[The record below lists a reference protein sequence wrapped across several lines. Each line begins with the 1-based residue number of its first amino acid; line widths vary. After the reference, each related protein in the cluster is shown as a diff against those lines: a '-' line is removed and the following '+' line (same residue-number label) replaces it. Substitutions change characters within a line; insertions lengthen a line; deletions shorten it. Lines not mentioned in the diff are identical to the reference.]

1 MITAKIIL
9 FKNHEKNLVD
19 KLIKFFTNSNFRHAG
34 IVFPVNTSNLIFE
47 STGWSNGVISNRKL
61 SDVPI
66 GDYISIDL
74 ELDHA
79 CFDFAMESIGK
90 KYDWR
95 GFFLWNF
102 NRDVKSR
109 FYCFEFILEIV
120 KRDPKYQKLASV
132 LKNKSVSGQDIY
144 NITYEIC

>member
-1 MITAKIIL
+1 
-9 FKNHEKNLVD
+9 
-19 KLIKFFTNSNFRHAG
+19 
-34 IVFPVNTSNLIFE
+34 
-47 STGWSNGVISNRKL
+47 
-61 SDVPI
+61 
-66 GDYISIDL
+66 
-74 ELDHA
+74 
-79 CFDFAMESIGK
+79 MESIGK

-120 KRDPKYQKLASV
+120 KRDQKYQKLASV

-144 NITYEIC
+144 NITYEIR